1 MVQPRKGLSQVCFY
15 AKAHPKLK
23 LPHSPKTPEPPYS
36 KLGITQ
42 NGFFLLST
50 LLLSP
55 GKKNPGSRQTTH
67 RDKIKSR

>member
-1 MVQPRKGLSQVCFY
+1 MVQPRKGLSQVCFS
-15 AKAHPKLK
+15 AKAHPKSK

-50 LLLSP
+50 LLF
-55 GKKNPGSRQTTH
+55 KSRQ
-67 RDKIKSR
+67 KKSRQPTNDTPG